1 MRQSAAVNNDLPTW
15 DPVPRTMT
23 ARAWFMGRLPGS
35 RPFRTGL
42 GSITKTR
49 IDAGVHLDQ
58 PAEEPDKI
66 REAIEIGQHLRL
78 DRLPTFRQPH
88 RTALGAAADGAGDLI
103 GRGLGVR
110 AGQ

>member
-42 GSITKTR
+42 GSITKPR

-78 DRLPTFRQPH
+78 DLLTTLRQPY
-88 RTALGAAADGAGDLI
+88 RIALRPPADGARNLV
-103 GRGLGVR
+103 GR
-110 AGQ
+110 